1 MRNQMSE
8 NMETVGL
15 TWKCHTPRLFEE
27 ILVNPGTSGLQ
38 QPLIIFR
45 SILAEVAQRAI
56 ELNDDK
62 LNLLMLRLTLY
73 ECADPLSSNHRPEI
87 IRQLE
92 AKLQAED
99 TKGGQ
104 R

>member
-1 MRNQMSE
+1 MSKQ
-8 NMETVGL
+8 TKL
-15 TWKCHTPRLFEE
+15 KWKCHTPKLFEE
-27 ILVNPGTSGLQ
+27 ILVNPGTAMLR

-45 SILAEVAQRAI
+45 AILAEVAQRAI
-56 ELNDDK
+56 ELNDDE

-73 ECADPLSSNHRPEI
+73 ECADPMSKNYNSEI

-92 AKLQAED
+92 AKLESWPPMLL
-99 TKGGQ
+99 KYNY